1 MSSGTPSLDAVLPG
15 NALPLGTLCVL
26 YEDTFS
32 RHYVHF
38 HKSYLGEGI
47 VNEHKCLVI
56 DPDTFASKEDW
67 LKLLPAVYKVSSAT
81 PSEASTPSSDG
92 GLKVAWR
99 YNNLLVEE
107 SKTTGG
113 AGSRLEY
120 RFDNSREMGSA
131 FANSMSHQLNKEE
144 YTIHLK
150 YDAESQSLNELWERV
165 VEAVQ
170 NNLASE
176 NDDRIFRILLPNF
189 HMILGQNGSE
199 AKRVQEAVKFLRN
212 FKALLRS
219 LNGVCLLSVDEDL
232 LPKALIPHLTFT
244 SDLALK
250 LTSFKDHQ
258 ELTIGDYDGTLKLLK
273 QPRLHG
279 LLSGLS
285 DFDIYALRLKGKTG
299 MVVERIHLEPEEDR
313 AGQDENLQ

>member
-1 MSSGTPSLDAVLPG
+1 
-15 NALPLGTLCVL
+15 
-26 YEDTFS
+26 
-32 RHYVHF
+32 
-38 HKSYLGEGI
+38 
-47 VNEHKCLVI
+47 
-56 DPDTFASKEDW
+56 
-67 LKLLPAVYKVSSAT
+67 
-81 PSEASTPSSDG
+81 
-92 GLKVAWR
+92 
-99 YNNLLVEE
+99 
-107 SKTTGG
+107 
-113 AGSRLEY
+113 
-120 RFDNSREMGSA
+120 MGSA
-131 FANSMSHQLNKEE
+131 FANSMSHQLNKED
-144 YTIHLK
+144 YIIHLK
-150 YDAESQSLNELWERV
+150 FDSESQTLNDLWERV

-189 HMILGQNGSE
+189 HMFLGQKGSE
-199 AKRVQEAVKFLRN
+199 AKRVQEVVKFLRN

-244 SDLALK
+244 ADLALK

-258 ELTIGDYDGTLKLLK
+258 ELTLGDYDGTLKLVK